1 MCSPLISSLRTDL
14 SNEPRVHS
22 IYDLICVLKRE
33 THLKRR
39 ICLSFF
45 KCINLVSINLDKLL
59 ASFNKYKYW
68 EMLLKVL
75 VVIYFYSYLAISQ
88 RNSSTQIVIVNFK
101 DIGNRFIFF
110 LISFWYCIYI
120 VIDIVDILWD
130 CEGLNQPCISDKWCS
145 SCCSWSI
152 GLTFP
157 ELIDEMPGIFI
168 VDFCCLF
175 TEI

>member
-1 MCSPLISSLRTDL
+1 MCSLLISSFRTDL
-14 SNEPRVHS
+14 SNELRVHS

-75 VVIYFYSYLAISQ
+75 VVIYFYFYLAISQ

-110 LISFWYCIYI
+110 LISFWYCIYCYWYCWYT
-120 VIDIVDILWD
+120 VGLWRN
-130 CEGLNQPCISDKWCS
+130 LTNLVYRTSDVHHVAPDPLAWLS
-145 SCCSWSI
+145 QSW
-152 GLTFP
+152 
-157 ELIDEMPGIFI
+157 
-168 VDFCCLF
+168 
-175 TEI
+175 